1 MSLVDISHTKSYYM
15 KQIIRLNESEL
26 RNIIAESVINVL
38 ADKKRKCSLIN
49 ESFVNC
55 KDKAQMYR
63 YADVVWN
70 LLQRSYAYCGG
81 IKNVDSVNELI
92 RDTSLWKLYR
102 KDGEIKAVIC
112 YTDRKGGR
120 KMCLMGQDGSDI
132 GRQMAKKMLEDDF
145 RLEDR
150 QSWTG
155 FSGKAAVTALRH
167 GGVPIPSKI
176 ALQYVGSKCRAYDD
190 YWYIRPLKNANGE
203 IENHLKL
210 LIGNPPG
217 YKKQEVPQ
225 ELIDRLIKQAL
236 EFGE

>member
-1 MSLVDISHTKSYYM
+1 MNKLTENKVKNMIYEMVMDVFENKVH
-15 KQIIRLNESEL
+15 
-26 RNIIAESVINVL
+26 
-38 ADKKRKCSLIN
+38 KRSLIN
-49 ESFVNC
+49 ERFVNC
-55 KDKAQMYR
+55 KNKIEMQK

-70 LLQRSYAYCGG
+70 LLQKAYAYCGG
-81 IKNVDSVNELI
+81 IKNVDSVDELI
-92 RDTSLWKLYR
+92 RDTHLWKLYR

-120 KMCLMGQDGSDI
+120 KICLFGQDGSPE
-132 GRQMAKKMLEDDF
+132 GRKMIKKMLEDDF
-145 RLEDR
+145 KFKDR

-155 FSGKAAVTALRH
+155 FSGMAAVTALKH
-167 GGVPIPSKI
+167 GGIPIPSKI
-176 ALQYVGSKCRAYDD
+176 ALQYVGKKCRAYDD
-190 YWYIRPLKNANGE
+190 YWYIRPLKNSNGE

-217 YKKQEVPQ
+217 YETQEVPQ

>member
-1 MSLVDISHTKSYYM
+1 M
-15 KQIIRLNESEL
+15 KQVIRITEQEL
-26 RNIIAESVINVL
+26 RNIISESVMNVL
-38 ADKKRKCSLIN
+38 ENKRHKRSLIN
-49 ESFVNC
+49 ETFVNC
-55 KDKAQMYR
+55 KDKMQMRR

-81 IKNVDSVNELI
+81 IKNVESVDELI
-92 RDTSLWKLYR
+92 RDTNLWKLYR

-120 KMCLMGQDGSDI
+120 KMCLMGQDGSEV
-132 GRQMAKKMLEDDF
+132 GRKMVKKMLEDDF

-155 FSGKAAVTALRH
+155 FSGMAAVTALRH
-167 GGVPIPSKI
+167 GGIPIPSKI
-176 ALQYVGSKCRAYDD
+176 ALQYVGNKCRAYDD
-190 YWYIRPLKNANGE
+190 YWYVRPLKNANGE